1 MNEQK
6 NLSEKNVAEEPEK
19 EVCEL
24 EPEKLKDVTGAGDPF
39 ADVPRVPENPIDPE
53 LRENA

>member
-24 EPEKLKDVTGAGDPF
+24 EPEELKNVAGAGDPF